1 MKQLLVAAMLLLA
14 GCSSNG
20 QASWQTAE
28 VKDLDSGAVV
38 VLGEVLPQ
46 TTTIVTLWS
55 VWCVPCRQE
64 LPHLEKLKKSDGA
77 ISVVGINIGDDES
90 STREFLDELGVTF
103 ANYRDEDASLLTALK
118 VPAVPATF
126 IIDAE
131 QKIVWKHLGAL
142 NQDDLSAAIDTYV
155 QVG

>member
-1 MKQLLVAAMLLLA
+1 MKQLLVAAVLLLA
-14 GCSSNG
+14 GCSSNS

-28 VKDLDSGAVV
+28 VKDLDNGAVV

-46 TTTIVTLWS
+46 TTSIVTLWS

-64 LPHLEKLKKSDGA
+64 LPHLERLEESDGA
-77 ISVVGINIGDDES
+77 ISVVGINIGDDEA
-90 STREFLDELGVTF
+90 STREFLNELGVTF
-103 ANYRDEDASLLTALK
+103 ANYRDEDAALLTSLK

-126 IIDAE
+126 IVDSKQE
-131 QKIVWKHLGAL
+131 IVWKHLGAL
-142 NQDDLSAAIDTYV
+142 NQDDLTAAIDRYA